1 MFEAIKL
8 IAVFVLTT
16 VITLVIT
23 PYIKKLAFKIGATD
37 QPNERKTHV
46 KIMPRLGGLG
56 IVIGTAVGLL
66 ILQPDIDHLWSVI
79 IGGLI
84 ITAVGVLDD
93 LYTIR
98 PSVKFSGQLIAA
110 LIVVFSGLTI
120 DTLTLPIIGRF
131 ELGFLSTVITIFW
144 IVGVTNAINLIDGL
158 DGLAAGVS
166 IIGMSSMFVISLIDQ
181 QLAVM
186 QLLLVVIGPSIGFLY
201 HNFFPAKIFMGDTGA
216 LFLGYV
222 ISIISI
228 LGLFKNV
235 TLFSFIVPI
244 IIMAVPI
251 FDTLFAIIRRAIS
264 GQRIGEADKKHIHH
278 KLIAM
283 GYSHRMTVL
292 IIYGFSLFFG
302 VMAILFTSVTVQIS
316 FVFVFFVLLGIQ
328 LIAEM
333 TGILEGKNR
342 PVTNQ
347 IKKTKHF
354 IHKNKKNTKQNE
366 HKEK

>member
-1 MFEAIKL
+1 MPEALTL
-8 IAVFVLTT
+8 IAVFLLTT
-16 VITLVIT
+16 VVTLVIT

-37 QPNERKTHV
+37 KPNERKSHI

-56 IVIGTAVGLL
+56 IVIGTTVGLL
-66 ILQPDIDHLWSVI
+66 ILQPNVDHLTEIVI
-79 IGGLI
+79 AGAI
-84 ITAVGVLDD
+84 IVLVGVLDD
-93 LYTIR
+93 MYTIR
-98 PSVKFSGQLIAA
+98 ASVKFSGQLIAA
-110 LIVVFSGLTI
+110 IIVVSSGLVVEFV
-120 DTLTLPIIGRF
+120 TLPFVGMIEFGSF
-131 ELGFLSTVITIFW
+131 ASVITVFW

-166 IIGMSSMFVISLIDQ
+166 IIGLSSMFVISLIDS

-186 QLLLVVIGPSIGFLY
+186 QLILIVIGPSLGFLY

-251 FDTLFAIIRRAIS
+251 FDTIFAIIRRAIS

-292 IIYGFSLFFG
+292 IIYGFSFFFG
-302 VMAILFTSVTVQIS
+302 LMAVLFTSVALQLS
-316 FVFVFFVLLGIQ
+316 FLILLFVLMGIQ

-333 TGILEGKNR
+333 TGILDGKRR
-342 PVTNQ
+342 PMIEQ
-347 IKKTKHF
+347 IKKVKQWF
-354 IHKNKKNTKQNE
+354 KKGA
-366 HKEK
+366 